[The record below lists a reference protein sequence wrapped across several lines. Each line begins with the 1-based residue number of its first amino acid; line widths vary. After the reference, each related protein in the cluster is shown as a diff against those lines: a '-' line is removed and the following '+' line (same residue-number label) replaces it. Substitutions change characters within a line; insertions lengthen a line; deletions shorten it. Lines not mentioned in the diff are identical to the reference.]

1 MKRPKVYGEDGRP
14 VLLGAELGRGGEGKV
29 FEIVGD
35 DNHVAKIYHKHP
47 SPERST
53 KLAAMV
59 RHRSEILLKIA
70 SWPVELLHDSPTGPV
85 SGLRMPR
92 ISAYKQIHTLYGP
105 KSRLAEFPH
114 ATWKFLV
121 HAAANVARAL
131 AVIHEHGHVVGDI
144 NHGNILVSEQATVR
158 LIDCDSFQITDGS
171 LTYRCEV
178 GVPTHT
184 PPELQGL
191 HLSDVSRTPNHDAFG
206 LAVVIF
212 QLLFM
217 ARHPFSGM
225 YLGRGDMPIE
235 KAIQELRFA
244 YGRQAAARQ
253 MRPPPHTLSLTM
265 VSEPLARLFER
276 AFSPEGLRNGGRP
289 GAREWVTALEGLQ
302 LRACARSAAHNYVS
316 SLPAC
321 PWCEIET
328 KAGTLLFNVVGQIR
342 QTTAGFDL
350 QAVWLQILAVPDP
363 GPAPSLTR
371 PTTNPQPSPAAV
383 AEGRKRRI
391 HFALG
396 IAVAL
401 LGSGLGLTLS
411 GLTLSGLAVVIVLVA
426 AISIGLGI
434 VQGGEWPLKVQVE
447 RQLRE
452 LRIRAATLE
461 SVWRQESGT
470 NVFVDTL
477 RELEKKR
484 AEYLGLAAL
493 RQRRLTEFH
502 ANLRNAQLHRFLDRH
517 RIEDV
522 DIKGIG
528 EGRKAVLESYGIE
541 TAADVIPANVMRVP
555 GFGPALTDKLFDW
568 RKEVER
574 SFVFLPSKGVD
585 PADLAALE
593 RSLAATRSQL
603 EKDLQNGPARLR
615 QAAQRVAARRRSLEE
630 QMTSLSKELAQA
642 EVDFA
647 VL

>member
-29 FEIVGD
+29 FEVSGHD
-35 DNHVAKIYHKHP
+35 GLVAKIYHKPP
-47 SPERST
+47 SPERSA

-59 RHRSEILLKIA
+59 RHRSESLLKIA
-70 SWPVELLHDSPTGPV
+70 SWPVGLLHDAPGGPV
-85 SGLRMPR
+85 SGLLMPR
-92 ISAYKQIHTLYGP
+92 ISAYKEIHTLYGP

-144 NHGNILVSEQATVR
+144 SHGNILVSEQATVR
-158 LIDCDSFQITDGS
+158 LIDCDSFQITDGNRA
-171 LTYRCEV
+171 YRCEV

-191 HLSDVSRTPNHDAFG
+191 RLSDVLRTPNHDAFG

-217 ARHPFSGM
+217 ARHPFSGR

-235 KAIQELRFA
+235 KAIQEHRFA

-253 MRPPPHTLSLTM
+253 MRPPPYTLSLTM

-276 AFSPEGLRNGGRP
+276 AFSPEGIRDGGRP
-289 GAREWVTALEGLQ
+289 GAREWVTALDGLQ
-302 LRACARSAAHNYVS
+302 LRTCARSAAHNYVS
-316 SLPAC
+316 SPASC

-363 GPAPSLTR
+363 GPAPLLMR
-371 PTTNPQPSPAAV
+371 PAINPQPSPAAV

-391 HFALG
+391 HFG
-396 IAVAL
+396 FGVAVAL
-401 LGSGLGLTLS
+401 LGSGLGLTLTS
-411 GLTLSGLAVVIVLVA
+411 GAMIPMIMVVAL
-426 AISIGLGI
+426 SIGFLI
-434 VQGGEWPLKVQVE
+434 VREGEGPLKAQVE

-470 NVFVDTL
+470 NVFHDTL

-484 AEYLGLAAL
+484 AEHLGLAAL
-493 RQRRLTEFH
+493 RQRRLAELH
-502 ANLRNAQLHRFLDRH
+502 ANLRSAQLHRFLDRH
-517 RIEDV
+517 RIEDA

-555 GFGPALTDKLFDW
+555 GFGPALTEKLFDW
-568 RKEVER
+568 RREIER

-585 PADLAALE
+585 SADLAALE
-593 RSLAATRSQL
+593 RSIATTRIQL

-615 QAAQRVAARRRSLEE
+615 QAARMVAARRQSLEE
-630 QMTSLSKELAQA
+630 QWASLHAELAQA
-642 EVDFA
+642 EADFEA
-647 VL
+647 L

>member
-29 FEIVGD
+29 FEASDQDGL
-35 DNHVAKIYHKHP
+35 VAKIYHKPP
-47 SPERST
+47 SPERSA

-59 RHRSEILLKIA
+59 RHRNESLLKIA
-70 SWPVELLHDSPTGPV
+70 SWPVGLLHGAPGGPV
-85 SGLRMPR
+85 SGLLMPR
-92 ISAYKQIHTLYGP
+92 ITAYKEIHALYGP

-114 ATWKFLV
+114 ATWKFLI

-191 HLSDVSRTPNHDAFG
+191 HLSDVLRTPNHDAFG

-235 KAIQELRFA
+235 KAIQEHRFA
-244 YGRQAAARQ
+244 YGKQAAARQ

-276 AFSPEGLRNGGRP
+276 AFSPEGARGGRP

-302 LRACARSAAHNYVS
+302 LRTCPRSTAHQYVS
-316 SLPAC
+316 TLAAC

-342 QTTAGFDL
+342 PTTAGFDI
-350 QAVWLQILAVPDP
+350 QTVWLWILAVPDP
-363 GPAPSLTR
+363 GPAPFLTH
-371 PTTNPQPSPAAV
+371 PATNPQPSPEAV

-391 HFALG
+391 HFTLG

-401 LGSGLGLTLS
+401 LGSGLGLTLT
-411 GLTLSGLAVVIVLVA
+411 GFAVLAVLST
-426 AISIGLGI
+426 AISIGFMI
-434 VQGGEWPLKVQVE
+434 VRGGEGPLKGMVE
-447 RQLRE
+447 PRLRE

-461 SVWRQESGT
+461 SVWRQEAGA
-470 NVFVDTL
+470 NVFTDTL

-493 RQRRLTEFH
+493 RQRKLAELH

-517 RIEDV
+517 RIEDA

-528 EGRKAVLESYGIE
+528 EGRKTVLESYGIE
-541 TAADVIPANVMRVP
+541 TAADVIPANIMRVP
-555 GFGPALTDKLFDW
+555 GFGPALTEKLFDW
-568 RKEVER
+568 RREIER

-593 RSLAATRSQL
+593 RSLATTRTQL
-603 EKDLQNGPARLR
+603 EKDLQNVPARLR
-615 QAAQRVAARRRSLEE
+615 QAARMVTARRQSLQE
-630 QMTSLSKELAQA
+630 QMASLHAELAQA
-642 EVDFA
+642 EADFEA
-647 VL
+647 L

>member
-1 MKRPKVYGEDGRP
+1 MKRPKLYGEDGRP
-14 VLLGAELGRGGEGKV
+14 VLLGAELGSGGEGKV
-29 FEIVGD
+29 FEASGQD
-35 DNHVAKIYHKHP
+35 GLAAKIYHKPP
-47 SPERST
+47 SPDRSA

-59 RHRSEILLKIA
+59 RHRSESLLKIS
-70 SWPVELLHDSPTGPV
+70 SWPVELLHDAPGGPV
-85 SGLRMPR
+85 SGLLMPR
-92 ISAYKQIHTLYGP
+92 ISAYNEIHTLYGP

-121 HAAANVARAL
+121 HAAANVARAV

-158 LIDCDSFQITDGS
+158 LIDCDSFQITDGAR
-171 LTYRCEV
+171 TYRCEV

-191 HLSDVSRTPNHDAFG
+191 HLGDVSRTPNHDAFG

-225 YLGRGDMPIE
+225 YLGSGDMPIE

-244 YGRQAAARQ
+244 YGSRAAVRL

-276 AFSPEGLRNGGRP
+276 AFSPEGVRDGGRP
-289 GAREWVTALEGLQ
+289 GAREWVTALEGLK
-302 LRACARSAAHNYVS
+302 LRTCPRSRAHHYVS
-316 SLPAC
+316 TLAAC

-328 KAGTLLFNVVGQIR
+328 RAGTLLFNVVGQIR
-342 QTTAGFDL
+342 QVTSGFDL
-350 QAVWLQILAVPDP
+350 QTIWLQILAVPDP
-363 GPAPSLTR
+363 GPAPLLMR
-371 PTTNPQPSPAAV
+371 PATNPTPSPAAV

-391 HFALG
+391 HFGLG
-396 IAVAL
+396 LTVAI
-401 LGSGLGLTLS
+401 LGSGLGLTTS
-411 GLTLSGLAVVIVLVA
+411 GLTVLMIMAV
-426 AISIGLGI
+426 AISIGFMI
-434 VQGGEWPLKVQVE
+434 VKDGEGPLKGQVE
-447 RQLRE
+447 PHLRE

-461 SVWRQESGT
+461 SVWRQEAGA
-470 NVFVDTL
+470 NVFHDTL
-477 RELEKKR
+477 RDLEKKR
-484 AEYLGLAAL
+484 LEHQGLATL
-493 RQRRLTEFH
+493 RQRKINELH

-517 RIEDV
+517 RIENADL
-522 DIKGIG
+522 KGIG

-555 GFGPALTDKLFDW
+555 GFGPALTEKLFDW
-568 RKEVER
+568 RKEIER
-574 SFVFLPSKGVD
+574 SFVFLPTKGVD

-593 RSLAATRSQL
+593 RSLATTRNQL

-615 QAAQRVAARRRSLEE
+615 QAARLVAARRQSLHS
-630 QMTSLSKELAQA
+630 QMMRLHEELAQA
-642 EVDFA
+642 EADFEA
-647 VL
+647 L